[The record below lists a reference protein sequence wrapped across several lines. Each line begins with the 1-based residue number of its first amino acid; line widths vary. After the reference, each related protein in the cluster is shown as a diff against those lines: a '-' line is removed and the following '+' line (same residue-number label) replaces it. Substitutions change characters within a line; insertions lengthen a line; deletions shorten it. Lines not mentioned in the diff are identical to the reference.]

1 MGKIFKG
8 EEVKRLLHDRECPYH
23 NCLNRLNSRCIV
35 LTSEEIDEGTRGN
48 IFECE
53 AFIPLELIT
62 PRYYTDY
69 IQ

>member
-8 EEVKRLLHDRECPYH
+8 EEVKRLLHDRECPH
-23 NCLNRLNSRCIV
+23 QNCLNRLNTRCIM
-35 LTSEEIDEGTRGN
+35 LTTEEITDGTRDN
-48 IFECE
+48 IFECDG
-53 AFIPLELIT
+53 FIPLEMIT